1 MIRLLC
7 ATSVL
12 AFTACTAPPR
22 YIYEPPGPVQLA
34 LAPTDTA
41 AVRQLCVDP
50 DSVVAQSKPCRLR
63 GT

>member
-1 MIRLLC
+1 MIRVLC
-7 ATSVL
+7 AISVL

-22 YIYEPPGPVQLA
+22 YIYAPPGPVEVA
-34 LAPTDTA
+34 VAPQDTA

-50 DSVVAQSKPCRLR
+50 DGVVAREKPCRLR